1 MGPTPVGELEYSDL
15 RTLLH
20 LFSPFLTG
28 YTVAMVTFN
37 VQKITMTC
45 PLVIGHL
52 FDTITL
58 WSTEKDFWYRSVEI
72 EVFKNA
78 GNCSE
83 PP

>member
-1 MGPTPVGELEYSDL
+1 MKGV
-15 RTLLH
+15 
-20 LFSPFLTG
+20 LTG
-28 YTVAMVTFN
+28 YTVAMVTCN
-37 VQKITMTC
+37 VQKITIPC
-45 PLVIGHL
+45 PPVIGHL
-52 FDTITL
+52 FDTITV